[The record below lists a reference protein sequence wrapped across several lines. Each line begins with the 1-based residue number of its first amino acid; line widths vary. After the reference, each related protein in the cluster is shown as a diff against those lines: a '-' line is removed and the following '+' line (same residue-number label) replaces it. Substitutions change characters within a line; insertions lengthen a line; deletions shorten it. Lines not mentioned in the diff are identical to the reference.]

1 MEHFAENYKSY
12 LMVAFLGVQVGV
24 LITGILWALS
34 NEIQFKDL
42 KKWYDEY
49 KK

>member
-1 MEHFAENYKSY
+1 MQHFADNYKSY
-12 LMVAFLGVQVGV
+12 LLVLFLGIQVGA

-34 NEIQFKDL
+34 NRSDIKDL
-42 KKWYDEY
+42 KKRYEY

>member
-1 MEHFAENYKSY
+1 MQHFADNYKSY
-12 LMVAFLGVQVGV
+12 LLVLFLGVQVGV

-34 NEIQFKDL
+34 NRTQIKDL
-42 KKWYDEY
+42 KDQYDEY